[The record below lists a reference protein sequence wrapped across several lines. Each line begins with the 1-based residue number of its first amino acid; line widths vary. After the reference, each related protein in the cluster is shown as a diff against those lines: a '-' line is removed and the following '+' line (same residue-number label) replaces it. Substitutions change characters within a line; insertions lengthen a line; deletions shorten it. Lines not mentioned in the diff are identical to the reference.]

1 MPFNLNFQAERIYIL
16 NYQELDAIEKKFNHR
31 KSKRYVVAPMCL
43 LYSRSNGDLMPIAI
57 QLHQVNLFWIFFK

>member
-1 MPFNLNFQAERIYIL
+1 MILNINFQAGRIYML
-16 NYQELDAIEKKFNHR
+16 NYQELDAIDKKFNHR

-57 QLHQVNLFWIFFK
+57 QLHQVILFWIFFK

>member
-1 MPFNLNFQAERIYIL
+1 ML
-16 NYQELDAIEKKFNHR
+16 NYQELDAIDKKFNHR

-57 QLHQVNLFWIFFK
+57 QLHQVILFWIFFK